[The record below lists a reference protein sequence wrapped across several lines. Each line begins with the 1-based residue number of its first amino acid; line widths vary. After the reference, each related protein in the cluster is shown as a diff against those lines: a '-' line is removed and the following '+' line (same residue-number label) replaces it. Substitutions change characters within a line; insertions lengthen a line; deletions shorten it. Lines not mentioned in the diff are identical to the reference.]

1 MHVHWKDMKHLL
13 ITSLHQSGGSN
24 VHQAGG
30 SNEHQEIF
38 VVPHIKYTTSKQSA
52 SSTTDANPNPM
63 YASKQLN

>member
-1 MHVHWKDMKHLL
+1 MKHLL
-13 ITSLHQSGGSN
+13 ISSLHQAGGSN

-38 VVPHIKYTTSKQSA
+38 LVPHIKYTTSKQSA
-52 SSTTDANPNPM
+52 SSTADANPNHM